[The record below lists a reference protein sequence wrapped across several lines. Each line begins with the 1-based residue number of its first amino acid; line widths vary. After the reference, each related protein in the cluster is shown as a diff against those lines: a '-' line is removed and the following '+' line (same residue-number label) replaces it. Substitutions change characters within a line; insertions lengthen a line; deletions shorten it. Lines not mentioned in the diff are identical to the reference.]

1 MGWLAE
7 YRETGTM
14 NRLRG
19 VLLVGL
25 AVCTCAALA
34 RAAEPAAPKTLAA
47 EIIAGAG
54 VPGGLCV
61 HLGCGDGS
69 LTANLS
75 AEGRFLVHGLDPDAA
90 AVDAAARLI
99 RSRGIYGQVWA
110 EAYSGEHLPYTENLV
125 NLVVADDPSRMS
137 VPCAEIFRVLVPDGI
152 AYIGQSA
159 AAQAAKRLDV
169 DGLKKR
175 LADAGFAGIQV
186 IERSGV
192 WVRAK
197 KSRPPEMDEW
207 GQPRH
212 GASGNAVSSDTLVG
226 PPRRVRWIAGP
237 MHESSNIVTAGG
249 RFFYAGAIARD
260 AFNGLRLW
268 DRKLDPT
275 PMRLGF
281 PAAAVPGSA
290 LPVASGNRLYV
301 VTGGKLA
308 ALDAATGE
316 SVREYPDAGTPKE
329 ILLEGKTLLAW
340 DASTLKALNI
350 ESGKVLW
357 THAAVRLAGVVA
369 GDGGVFCLDGETSK
383 DGGRAVLRLDLATGK
398 VVWRKADYPWAAKV
412 QRLSYYKGLLACEVS
427 TLSDT
432 KPGNGM
438 HLLAAGDGS
447 QKWEYLYE
455 PGQAHYQQGRP
466 LQTETRVWVL
476 SNGKWQGLD
485 RGTGSVREEYKAGSN
500 HCYPPVAAGSYLLG
514 EEMSF
519 TDMKTGEKVANRITK
534 GNCGRDAGFVPANG
548 LLYVAPKHCACY
560 PMLKGYTAM
569 APAKR
574 QGGKAA
580 KEPTPA
586 DFVAERG
593 PAFGAAGPAATAAAA
608 SGEWPSYRADMW
620 RSASTAAP
628 APANPEVIWTAEIG
642 DWPAVRSL
650 QDWKENPWIRGPVT
664 PPVVAGGT
672 VFLAQPDGHRVLAF
686 DAKTGKP
693 QWDFTANGRVDTP
706 PTIWDGLCL
715 FGTSS
720 GYVYCL
726 RAADGK
732 LVWRLRAGPEDER
745 IVAFGQLESPWPV
758 PGSVLIVNGT
768 AYFAAGRQALAD
780 GGIRIFAADPGTG
793 AVKTVK
799 MITSLPHT
807 SFYGGSGL
815 EFDAFDLL
823 VAENRPPAA
832 MIAATSAAP
841 AVPLPA
847 ARQGSAGNPDFVTM
861 SRWQM
866 DLATQAISVAWE
878 SGFGYYG
885 SPGAAVFAPRG
896 TWTYGQRMDY
906 LASGPKPG
914 APDFVA
920 NKPRPLAAF
929 HGNSIFCSSE
939 NKQQLFRRDFRDE
952 PFNDKWFSQRQ
963 LPRKD
968 AVGDRN
974 RSERLAH
981 GAAWQRDIFDGSDKG
996 QGIGAMVLAGDT
1008 VFVAGTRGRLLAL
1021 ASADG
1026 KTLAECD
1033 LPAPVWDGMAA
1044 AYGRVYVSTHD
1055 GKLICLGKKE

>member
-1 MGWLAE
+1 ME
-7 YRETGTM
+7 YEEISMMKRS
-14 NRLRG
+14 RV
-19 VLLVGL
+19 VLLAVL
-25 AVCTCAALA
+25 AICSCAALA
-34 RAAEPAAPKTLAA
+34 RAAEPAAPRALAA

-61 HLGCGDGS
+61 HLGCGDGN
-69 LTANLS
+69 LTAGLS
-75 AEGRFLVHGLDPDAA
+75 AEGRFLVHGLDSDAA
-90 AVDAAARLI
+90 AVDAAVRLI

-110 EAYSGEHLPYTENLV
+110 EQCAGKHLPYAENLV
-125 NLVVADDPSRMS
+125 NLVVVDDPVRMS
-137 VPCAEIFRVLVPDGI
+137 VPYAEIFRVLVPEGV
-152 AYIGQSA
+152 AYIGQGA

-175 LADAGFAGIQV
+175 LAGAGFAGIQV
-186 IERSGV
+186 VERSGV
-192 WVRAK
+192 WIRAK
-197 KSRPPEMDEW
+197 KPRPPEMDEW
-207 GQPRH
+207 GHPRH
-212 GASGNAVSSDTLVG
+212 GPSGNAVSTDVAVG
-226 PPRRVRWIAGP
+226 PPRRVKWIAGP

-249 RFFYAGAIARD
+249 RFFYAGVIARD

-281 PAAAVPGSA
+281 PASAVQGSV
-290 LPVASGNRLYV
+290 LPVASGDRLYV

-316 SVREYPDAGTPKE
+316 TVREYPEAGTPTE
-329 ILLEGKTLLAW
+329 IMLEGKTLLAS
-340 DASTLKALNI
+340 DASTIKALSV

-357 THAAVRLAGVVA
+357 SHAAVRLAAAVA
-369 GDGGVFCLDGETSK
+369 GNGGVFFLDGEASK
-383 DGGRAVLRLDLATGK
+383 DGGRAVQRLDLATGK
-398 VVWRKADYPWAAKV
+398 VAWRKADYPWAAKV
-412 QRLSYYKGLLACEVS
+412 QRLSCYKGLVACEVS
-427 TLSDT
+427 TLTND
-432 KPGNGM
+432 KPGNGI
-438 HLLAAGDGS
+438 HVLDARDGS
-447 QKWEYLYE
+447 QTWEYLYE

-466 LQTETRVWVL
+466 LQTDNRVWVL
-476 SNGKWQGLD
+476 ANGMWQGLD
-485 RGTGSVREEYKAGSN
+485 RSTGSVKEEYKAGSN
-500 HCYPPVAAGSYLLG
+500 HCYPPVATANYLLG

-519 TDMKTGEKVANRITK
+519 TDMKTGKVDANRIAK

-574 QGGKAA
+574 QGGRAT
-580 KEPTPA
+580 KELTA
-586 DFVAERG
+586 SDFVAERG
-593 PAFGAAGPAATAAAA
+593 PAFGAAGPAATAGST
-608 SGEWPSYRADMW
+608 SGEWPSYRGDLW
-620 RSASTAAP
+620 RSASTAAA
-628 APANPEVIWTAEIG
+628 APANPEVLWTAEIG

-650 QDWKENPWIRGPVT
+650 QDWRENPWIRGPVT

-672 VFLAQPDGHRVLAF
+672 VFIAQPDGHRVLAL
-686 DAKTGKP
+686 DAKTGNLR
-693 QWDFTANGRVDTP
+693 WDFTANGRVDTP
-706 PTIWDGLCL
+706 PTIWSGLCL

-732 LVWRLRAGPEDER
+732 LVWRLRAAPEDER

-758 PGSVLIVNGT
+758 PGSVLVVSGT
-768 AYFAAGRQALAD
+768 AYFAAGRQAMAD
-780 GGIRIFAADPGTG
+780 GGIRIFAADPTSG
-793 AVKTVK
+793 AVKSVK
-799 MITSLPHT
+799 TITSLPQT
-807 SFYGGSGL
+807 NFYGGSAL

-823 VAENRPPAA
+823 VAETR
-832 MIAATSAAP
+832 AP
-841 AVPLPA
+841 ATADANATAVFP
-847 ARQGSAGNPDFVTM
+847 GPDFVTM
-861 SRWQM
+861 SRWRM

-885 SPGAAVFAPRG
+885 NHGAGVFAPRG
-896 TWTYGQRMDY
+896 IWTYGQRMDY

-914 APDFVA
+914 APDFIA
-920 NKPRPLAAF
+920 SNPRPLAAF
-929 HGNSIFCSSE
+929 RDRSLFCSSE
-939 NKQQLFRRDFRDE
+939 NRQQLFRRDFQNE

-981 GAAWQRDIFDGSDKG
+981 GAAWQRDVFDGSDKE
-996 QGIGAMVLAGDT
+996 QGIGAIVLAGDT

-1026 KTLAECD
+1026 KTLAERD

-1044 AYGRVYVSTHD
+1044 ANGRVYVSTRD
-1055 GKLICLGKKE
+1055 GNLICLGKKE